1 MTTTTQTETHVR
13 TTYRDHVAW
22 LRFDGSRP
30 FDGAFWTQLHEA
42 VRSVEGTSARAL
54 VLSSE
59 SSAFS
64 VGNSAPW
71 LSRTVGAAAR
81 REDPDTALYTAGE
94 QMRRV
99 AHALH
104 ALTIPSVALVAGPVI
119 GAGVELACVC
129 DLRICIDPVVL
140 TLPEAHLGVL
150 PDLAPLDILDDVLGV
165 RPTRRM
171 LLTGRPERLDPA
183 STASF
188 ADHWVPT
195 DTAARTMVTSL
206 AVDFPVG
213 PVLPA
218 LRRAGERDAA
228 IERAGIQNTTLS
240 TAADF
245 RDAVARLVERTP
257 RHDRP
262 VHRRRVSSGGA

>member
-1 MTTTTQTETHVR
+1 MTTTTTPADTHVH
-13 TTYRDHVAW
+13 TTYQDHVAW
-22 LRFDGSRP
+22 LQFDGSRP

-42 VRSVEGTSARAL
+42 VRGVDDARARAL
-54 VLSSE
+54 VLSSQ
-59 SSAFS
+59 SPVFS

-71 LSRTVGAAAR
+71 LSRAVGAAAR
-81 REDPDTALYTAGE
+81 RGDPGTALYTAGG

-104 ALTIPSVALVAGPVI
+104 ALSIPSIALVTGPVI

-150 PDLAPLDILDDVLGV
+150 PDLAPLDILDEILGV

-171 LLTGRPERLDPA
+171 LLTGQPEQLDPT
-183 STASF
+183 STNSF
-188 ADHWVPT
+188 ADHWAPT
-195 DTAARTMVTSL
+195 NTAAHTLVTSL
-206 AVDFPVG
+206 AVDFPAG

-218 LRRAGERDAA
+218 LRRAEERTEA
-228 IERAGIQNTTLS
+228 IERAAVQNTTLS

-245 RDAVARLVERTP
+245 RDAVARLVEHTQTLP
-257 RHDRP
+257 TGLL
-262 VHRRRVSSGGA
+262 RRLPSGGL